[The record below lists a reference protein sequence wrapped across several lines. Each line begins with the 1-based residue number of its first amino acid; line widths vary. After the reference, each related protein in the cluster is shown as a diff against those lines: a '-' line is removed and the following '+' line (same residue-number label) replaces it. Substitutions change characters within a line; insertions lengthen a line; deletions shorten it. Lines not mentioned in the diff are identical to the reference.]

1 MDILTEFSPFKDKDH
16 IPYVP
21 NTHNISMDLIKSI
34 FLEYIWYKYSP
45 MKDEELLK
53 YTLKDKIFKN
63 SLGID
68 ICKSNFKDEKED
80 TEIRIFMDFLIR

>member
-1 MDILTEFSPFKDKDH
+1 MDILKKFSLFKGKDH
-16 IPYVP
+16 ISYVP

-45 MKDEELLK
+45 MNDEELLK
-53 YTLKDKIFKN
+53 YTLKDKVFKN

-68 ICKSNFKDEKED
+68 IYKSNFKDEKKD
-80 TEIRIFMDFLIR
+80 TDIKIFMDFLIR